1 MNPDPNSYQ
10 SPLSTRYASEAMR
23 FNFSDQK
30 KFTTWRRLW
39 IALAEAEQEL
49 GLDIPDSALV
59 EMRATVDELDLELA
73 ARYESELRHDVMAHV
88 HAWGDACPTAR
99 PILHLGAT
107 SCYVGDNTDLVVM
120 RDGLDLVER
129 QFQPREIARI
139 GIEQAVRP
147 AGRRADVA
155 MAVEHDEGVVVLER
169 APWPRRRSRH
179 RKVEWLLGGL
189 VGSGARCECGCG
201 FGRHV
206 DLVRCWSVRAAGHG
220 RRGKRRNDQAATL
233 ASRFISWVTRSR

>member
-73 ARYESELRHDVMAHV
+73 AGLDDRLAGGKGGAGALRDVGESD
-88 HAWGDACPTAR
+88 GF
-99 PILHLGAT
+99 G
-107 SCYVGDNTDLVVM
+107 VGDDRSDRV
-120 RDGLDLVER
+120 
-129 QFQPREIARI
+129 
-139 GIEQAVRP
+139 
-147 AGRRADVA
+147 DV
-155 MAVEHDEGVVVLER
+155 D
-169 APWPRRRSRH
+169 PQ
-179 RKVEWLLGGL
+179 LLGGHE
-189 VGSGARCECGCG
+189 GHRGA
-201 FGRHV
+201 
-206 DLVRCWSVRAAGHG
+206 
-220 RRGKRRNDQAATL
+220 
-233 ASRFISWVTRSR
+233 